1 MCECMKEMNAVLE
14 KHNGR
19 LAMGLQVT
27 PDMGIKGRYLMA
39 TEKIDKTKRTA
50 PRCAVTARSAARSWR
65 ASEFVTPNVA
75 IEP

>member
-19 LAMGLQVT
+19 LVMGLQVT

-39 TEKIDKTKRTA
+39 TEKIDKAKRKPVPSVMCSHCPFCGEKLA
-50 PRCAVTARSAARSWR
+50 G
-65 ASEFVTPNVA
+65 E
-75 IEP
+75 